1 MYKLS
6 DSQMSNLQS
15 IISKKEFS
23 SFTINLQYAEK
34 HNDICPRCHKEFP
47 IEKETVQKVGSYGV
61 QVFRTKGV
69 AIPYMLCKTCTH
81 KMKTEPAVIRSKN
94 NARIDTQLMHFLNQT
109 NQ

>member
-6 DSQMSNLQS
+6 DSQTSNLQS

-23 SFTINLQYAEK
+23 SFATNLQFAEK
-34 HNDICPRCHKEFP
+34 HNDVCPRCQKEFP
-47 IEKETVQKVGSYGV
+47 IEKETIQKVGSYGV

-94 NARIDTQLMHFLNQT
+94 NARIDNHLLNFLKQT